1 MPGRE
6 SGEEDR
12 WVQAQGSAKP
22 EVLEALVRA
31 ALAAGRPRLAGRL
44 VGLLPPDWGEDE
56 DLARASRAAR
66 LILLEPA
73 AQVDELAEELRLLF
87 EIRRRHRMHKAKGR
101 SRKRVTAKDA
111 VKPRRWKR

>member
-1 MPGRE
+1 
-6 SGEEDR
+6 
-12 WVQAQGSAKP
+12 V
-22 EVLEALVRA
+22 EALVRA
-31 ALAAGRPRLAGRL
+31 ALEAGRPRLAGRL

-87 EIRRRHRMHKAKGR
+87 EIRRRQRMRKAKNR
-101 SRKRVTAKDA
+101 SRTRVAPKDA
-111 VKPRRWKR
+111 GKPRRWKR